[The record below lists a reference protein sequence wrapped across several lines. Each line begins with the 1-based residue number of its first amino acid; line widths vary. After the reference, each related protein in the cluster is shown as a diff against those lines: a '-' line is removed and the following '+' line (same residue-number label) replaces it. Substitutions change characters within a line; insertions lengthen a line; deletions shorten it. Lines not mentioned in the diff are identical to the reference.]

1 MFSDKVAPE
10 NLNTKRLDSDFYRPE
25 YIEIDNT
32 LSNLNCVKLGTI
44 GKFFTGPFGS
54 LLPSNLYL
62 NEGIPLFR
70 VGNVGQFEALSEN
83 FAYLAPS
90 VHEQLKVSEVLPGD
104 LLLVKASVGEKIC
117 KVPEWLPKANITQ
130 HIIGIRP
137 NQSKD
142 TDYISAFLF
151 CYYGVGQLQR
161 YSLGSIIQ
169 YLGITDAKDVNL
181 YSPDPL
187 VQKYI
192 GDKVRQAEQLRA
204 WAKRLY
210 RIPAFIDAFIQGALP
225 LSLTD
230 SLFSLMKNSNND
242 AIKELTKFLALNI
255 EDAQM
260 KQNFQ
265 DFIEKNKMGS
275 VDIEREFSHINT
287 VSTLAIEDFLSAQ
300 TYRPAITDAFD
311 KITSKKFST
320 LQSISLEPIRQG
332 ATPKFSTIG
341 KKCIKSKQTRDL
353 FLDETGYEI
362 VDPNDEQNKRIVRLK
377 RNDILVTRQGA
388 GTVGR
393 ASIFLDDEETYIT
406 DSLFLV
412 RIDPAKANPAF
423 VAGFLRSYTGQ
434 RLIEKGVYGSTG
446 QLNLSST
453 ALRNI
458 PILDVPLEFQNF
470 LGETLCTA
478 DTLFKLSTRLTQSA
492 KTLVEALIE
501 GQLTEQQ
508 LIQAQQA
515 LEDGDNSLDQAILSK
530 LSAEG
535 YAIEGATPLFSD
547 VDELYS
553 LLEEA
558 AQAEAEE

>member
-1 MFSDKVAPE
+1 MFSDKVAPQ

-90 VHEQLKVSEVLPGD
+90 VHEQLKVSEVVPGD

-204 WAKRLY
+204 WAKLLR
-210 RIPAFIDAFIQGALP
+210 
-225 LSLTD
+225 T
-230 SLFSLMKNSNND
+230 
-242 AIKELTKFLALNI
+242 
-255 EDAQM
+255 
-260 KQNFQ
+260 
-265 DFIEKNKMGS
+265 S
-275 VDIEREFSHINT
+275 VDAHLNSLNLPINEPPALLNR
-287 VSTLAIEDFLSAQ
+287 VSAQ
-300 TYRPAITDAFD
+300 TMEDRLDPRPYRTHYLCLVREIEKLPHD
-311 KITSKKFST
+311 
-320 LQSISLEPIRQG
+320 SISSLAELASGCPV
-332 ATPKFSTIG
+332 S
-341 KKCIKSKQTRDL
+341 SND
-353 FLDETGYEI
+353 FLKNSGI
-362 VDPNDEQNKRIVRLK
+362 P
-377 RNDILVTRQGA
+377 
-388 GTVGR
+388 
-393 ASIFLDDEETYIT
+393 
-406 DSLFLV
+406 LV
-412 RIDPAKANPAF
+412 RIRNIGFDDFIGLDTGISQDVYQDATKYKAKEKMIVVGMDGIFRAQFFISDELPMLVNQR
-423 VAGFLRSYTGQ
+423 VAMLSPQSIRGELLTHWLNRPEGQ
-434 RLIEKGVYGSTG
+434 M
-446 QLNLSST
+446 QLNQWAVKTTVEHTSLSDIGRV
-453 ALRNI
+453 LI
-458 PILDVPLEFQNF
+458 PRLDKSLEN
-470 LGETLCTA
+470 
-478 DTLFKLSTRLTQSA
+478 KLSDYLLNARLAYRYAKFLTQVA

>member
-32 LSNLNCVKLGTI
+32 LSNLNCVKLETI

-169 YLGITDAKDVNL
+169 YLGITDAKGVNL
-181 YSPDPL
+181 YSPDPP

-192 GDKVRQAEQLRA
+192 GDKVRQAEQLRT
-204 WAKRLY
+204 WAKRL
-210 RIPAFIDAFIQGALP
+210 R
-225 LSLTD
+225 T
-230 SLFSLMKNSNND
+230 
-242 AIKELTKFLALNI
+242 
-255 EDAQM
+255 
-260 KQNFQ
+260 
-265 DFIEKNKMGS
+265 S
-275 VDIEREFSHINT
+275 VDDHLNSLNLPINEPPALLNR
-287 VSTLAIEDFLSAQ
+287 VSAQ
-300 TYRPAITDAFD
+300 TMEDRLDPRPYRTHYLCLVSEIEKLPHDSI
-311 KITSKKFST
+311 ST
-320 LQSISLEPIRQG
+320 LVALASGCPVSSNDFLENSGIP
-332 ATPKFSTIG
+332 
-341 KKCIKSKQTRDL
+341 
-353 FLDETGYEI
+353 
-362 VDPNDEQNKRIVRLK
+362 
-377 RNDILVTRQGA
+377 
-388 GTVGR
+388 
-393 ASIFLDDEETYIT
+393 
-406 DSLFLV
+406 LV
-412 RIDPAKANPAF
+412 RIRNIGFDDFIGLDTGVSQDVYQDATKYQAKEKMIVVGMDGIFRSQFF
-423 VAGFLRSYTGQ
+423 VSDELPMLVNQRVAMLSPQNIRGELLTHWLNRPEGQ
-434 RLIEKGVYGSTG
+434 M
-446 QLNLSST
+446 QLNQWAVKTTVEHTSLSEIGRV
-453 ALRNI
+453 LI
-458 PILDVPLEFQNF
+458 PRLDKILENKLADYLLNAR
-470 LGETLCTA
+470 LGYRYA
-478 DTLFKLSTRLTQSA
+478 KFLTQVA
-492 KTLVEALIE
+492 KTLVESLIE

-547 VDELYS
+547 VAELYS
-553 LLEEA
+553 LLEDA

>member
-90 VHEQLKVSEVLPGD
+90 VHEQLKVSEVVAGD

-204 WAKRLY
+204 WAKRLALSIEDLLTSSDDY
-210 RIPAFIDAFIQGALP
+210 LSACRTPEKKITRPQLSDLSNRLDPKYYGNKAIAVHRFTRKTGMPLATLITSVANGFEERSFIENGLAYITVSEVSSGRLDAQSAPKISKSIDVPQKAVIHETCVLVVRTGSIGTAVKVHALDKGCAISSHLIRLEFEDEETAAAVAVFLNSSAGKVLLHKISYGAVQP
-225 LSLTD
+225 Q
-230 SLFSLMKNSNND
+230 
-242 AIKELTKFLALNI
+242 IGQEELLALNI
-255 EDAQM
+255 PEYVL
-260 KQNFQ
+260 N
-265 DFIEKNKMGS
+265 EKTQCLALLNSYELAIRASKS
-275 VDIEREFSHINT
+275 LT
-287 VSTLAIEDFLSAQ
+287 VS
-300 TYRPAITDAFD
+300 
-311 KITSKKFST
+311 
-320 LQSISLEPIRQG
+320 
-332 ATPKFSTIG
+332 
-341 KKCIKSKQTRDL
+341 
-353 FLDETGYEI
+353 
-362 VDPNDEQNKRIVRLK
+362 
-377 RNDILVTRQGA
+377 
-388 GTVGR
+388 
-393 ASIFLDDEETYIT
+393 
-406 DSLFLV
+406 
-412 RIDPAKANPAF
+412 AKN
-423 VAGFLRSYTGQ
+423 
-434 RLIEKGVYGSTG
+434 
-446 QLNLSST
+446 
-453 ALRNI
+453 
-458 PILDVPLEFQNF
+458 
-470 LGETLCTA
+470 
-478 DTLFKLSTRLTQSA
+478 
-492 KTLVEALIE
+492 LVEALIK

-508 LIQAQQA
+508 LIQAQLA